1 MSMAADSLFSRTIL
15 RGLWPLDGWAFTC
28 DPQLY
33 EYNNAQSKLYC
44 STRQDCCTSMVLRPS
59 SYAKLIE
66 TTTQPK
72 QTNRQP
78 NPNTTALR
86 VIVANIYIGRQK
98 K

>member
-1 MSMAADSLFSRTIL
+1 M
-15 RGLWPLDGWAFTC
+15 WPLDGWVFTC
-28 DPQLY
+28 DPKLY
-33 EYNNAQSKLYC
+33 ESNNIQSKFNW
-44 STRQDCCTSMVLRPS
+44 STLQDCRTSMVLRPS